1 MNRFSIVRRKPLF
14 AAMTMNKAEGERAL
28 HYVETAEFQ
37 RDFKRLKKRFR
48 TLDDDFSMMKRAAIE
63 LFHVHGVDNGACIEI
78 EGFCPHPRFS
88 YKVVKFACK
97 SLKNKGV
104 RSGLR
109 AIYVF
114 DSETRTVHFVE
125 IYYHEKDGTD
135 LDRNRLKT
143 FLA

>member
-1 MNRFSIVRRKPLF
+1 MP
-14 AAMTMNKAEGERAL
+14 MTNNEAQKYLEYR
-28 HYVETAEFQ
+28 ETSDFQ
-37 RDFKRLKKRFR
+37 RDFKHLKKRFR
-48 TLDDDFSMMKRAAIE
+48 TLDEDFAVMKKAAIE
-63 LFHVHGVDNGACIEI
+63 LLHVRKIDNGACIEI
-78 EGFCPHPRFS
+78 EGFSSNPRLS

-114 DSETRTVHFVE
+114 DKTAGTVYFVE

-135 LDRNRLKT
+135 LNRERLRR
-143 FLA
+143 FLATFSA

>member
-1 MNRFSIVRRKPLF
+1 MPTTNNDAQKHLEYR
-14 AAMTMNKAEGERAL
+14 
-28 HYVETAEFQ
+28 ETPEFL

-48 TLDDDFSMMKRAAIE
+48 TLDEDFALMKRAAIE
-63 LFHVHGVDNGACIEI
+63 LLHLRKIDNGACIEI
-78 EGFCPHPRFS
+78 EGFCPKPRLS

-114 DSETRTVHFVE
+114 DKTAGVVHFVE

-135 LDRNRLKT
+135 LDRERLVR
-143 FLA
+143 FLQGFPA